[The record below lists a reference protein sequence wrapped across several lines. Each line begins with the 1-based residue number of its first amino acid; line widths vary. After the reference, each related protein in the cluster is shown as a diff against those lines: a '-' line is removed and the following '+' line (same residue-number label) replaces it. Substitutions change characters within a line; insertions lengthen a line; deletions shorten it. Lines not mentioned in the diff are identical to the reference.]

1 MTILDSLSTAS
12 RVLVVSHIRP
22 DGDTLGAALAVK
34 AVCNRL
40 HVPCDVVC
48 DSEIP
53 QTYLFMPAAE
63 TINTHL
69 EKKYPLCVAVDCGDI
84 FRMGKYRGYMENS
97 EHTVN
102 IDHHKTNDGFGKV
115 NFVAPASST
124 CEILYGQ
131 LADSGLLDR
140 DGATCLYCGL
150 STDTG
155 NFMHSNTNA
164 RVLEIAAALVRDFDL
179 SPNALTTKLYR
190 SKTAARMK
198 LIARAIESMR
208 FFEDDTLCMISIFE
222 KDLQELGCTLS
233 DTEGL
238 IDYAMDIGKTEIAV
252 CMTEQGNQFK
262 VSLRSKGFDVSAVAA
277 QFGGGGHTAAAGCIV
292 KAYYEDAVDSLVRA
306 VRLLK

>member
-1 MTILDSLSTAS
+1 MTIIDSLRTAA

-34 AVCNRL
+34 AVCDRL

-48 DSEIP
+48 DDEVP
-53 QTYLFMPAAE
+53 ATYRFLPGAE

-84 FRMGKYRGYMENS
+84 FRMGKFRGYIES
-97 EHTVN
+97 SADSVN
-102 IDHHKTNDGFGKV
+102 IDHHKTNDSYAKHNYV
-115 NFVAPASST
+115 RSASST

-131 LADSGLLDR
+131 LEKSGLLDEVS
-140 DGATCLYCGL
+140 AVCLYCGL

-155 NFMHSNTNA
+155 NFMHSNTDA
-164 RVLEIAAALVRDFDL
+164 HVFKVAADLVEKYGVV
-179 SPNALTTKLYR
+179 PNALVNKLYR
-190 SKTAARMK
+190 SKPYHRLR

-208 FFEDDTLCMISIFE
+208 FFEHNAVCMISVQQS
-222 KDLQELGCTLS
+222 DLDELGCALS

-238 IDYAMDIGKTEIAV
+238 IDYAMDLGTTEIGI
-252 CMTEQGNQFK
+252 CMTEQGNQYK
-262 VSLRSKGFDVSAVAA
+262 VSLRSKGFDVAAVAA

-292 KAYYEDAVDSLVRA
+292 KDSYENAVERLLGA
-306 VRLLK
+306 VRNVR